1 MFPISSS
8 GTVRRL
14 GRHALTWPGSGHD
27 RRRRAPNSR
36 RAQCR
41 LALNRRR
48 ALCWQALPTYR
59 GKVLVKVSPDA
70 AGFVNVRGGELW
82 VWAAHARMCCSGS
95 PAWMHA
101 ATEPPAGLSGF
112 SEVAADGGV
121 RIWFRGVGD
130 LLPDVLEVG
139 LRGRR
144 RPRVEAYWDG
154 CLMAMV

>member
-1 MFPISSS
+1 
-8 GTVRRL
+8 
-14 GRHALTWPGSGHD
+14 
-27 RRRRAPNSR
+27 
-36 RAQCR
+36 
-41 LALNRRR
+41 
-48 ALCWQALPTYR
+48 
-59 GKVLVKVSPDA
+59 VLVKVSPDA
-70 AGFVNVRGGELW
+70 AGFVNCRGGELW

-112 SEVAADGGV
+112 SEVTADGGV

>member
-1 MFPISSS
+1 MS
-8 GTVRRL
+8 TQL
-14 GRHALTWPGSGHD
+14 RHTLCQQA
-27 RRRRAPNSR
+27 
-36 RAQCR
+36 CR
-41 LALNRRR
+41 
-48 ALCWQALPTYR
+48 TYR
-59 GKVLVKVSPDA
+59 GTVLVKVSPDA
-70 AGFVNVRGGELW
+70 AGFVNGRGGELW

-121 RIWFRGVGD
+121 RIWFRGIGD
-130 LLPDVLEVG
+130 LLPAVLEVG